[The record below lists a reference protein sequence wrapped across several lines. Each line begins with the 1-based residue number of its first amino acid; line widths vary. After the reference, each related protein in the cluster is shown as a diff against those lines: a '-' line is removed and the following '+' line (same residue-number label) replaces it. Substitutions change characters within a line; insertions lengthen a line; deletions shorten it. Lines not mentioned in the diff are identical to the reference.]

1 MHLTEVSRQ
10 KERKTQISQLKKAL
24 AALGKVNFALK
35 LPDFLKFQQEKEV
48 LQLENEKYQTQL
60 DSLRDSK
67 LDGQIKQKKE
77 IDHLRNELRK
87 ARIRY
92 DVLFLAFQYQIFKGS
107 PHLQIIHETIKFC
120 RISK

>member
-1 MHLTEVSRQ
+1 M
-10 KERKTQISQLKKAL
+10 
-24 AALGKVNFALK
+24 
-35 LPDFLKFQQEKEV
+35 
-48 LQLENEKYQTQL
+48 ENEKYQTQL

-92 DVLFLAFQYQIFKGS
+92 EAFMSLVFQYQIFKGS

>member
-1 MHLTEVSRQ
+1 MHMTEVSRQ
-10 KERKTQISQLKKAL
+10 KERKTQINQLKKAL
-24 AALGKVNFALK
+24 AALGKVRIIFDS
-35 LPDFLKFQQEKEV
+35 PFLFYYQEKEV

-87 ARIRY
+87 ARIR
-92 DVLFLAFQYQIFKGS
+92 LEHTLL
-107 PHLQIIHETIKFC
+107 HL
-120 RISK
+120 